1 MHQAVTKGG
10 AVSWLL
16 LVFDK
21 EDNVEE
27 VCGDQGKVEAKDC
40 CPANLEEE
48 SLFFIFVLRE
58 KYKKHGN
65 WRHLGFH
72 VSRNLHS
79 RCSSTKAECIKN
91 NQPGQKKKKKTAW
104 SCFFF
109 SNFGTRAFI

>member
-1 MHQAVTKGG
+1 MHQAITKGG

-16 LVFDK
+16 LVVDK

-40 CPANLEEE
+40 CPANLEES
-48 SLFFIFVLRE
+48 SLSFLFLLGE

-65 WRHLGFH
+65 GRHLGFH

-91 NQPGQKKKKKTAW
+91 NQSGQKKERKKQPGRV
-104 SCFFF
+104 FF
-109 SNFGTRAFI
+109 

>member
-1 MHQAVTKGG
+1 MMHQAITKGG

-48 SLFFIFVLRE
+48 SCPLCLERKIQ
-58 KYKKHGN
+58 
-65 WRHLGFH
+65 
-72 VSRNLHS
+72 
-79 RCSSTKAECIKN
+79 KA
-91 NQPGQKKKKKTAW
+91 W
-104 SCFFF
+104 
-109 SNFGTRAFI
+109 

>member
-16 LVFDK
+16 LVVDK

-48 SLFFIFVLRE
+48 SCPLCFSSLPWE
-58 KYKKHGN
+58 KN
-65 WRHLGFH
+65 
-72 VSRNLHS
+72 
-79 RCSSTKAECIKN
+79 TKSMEM
-91 NQPGQKKKKKTAW
+91 GVTW
-104 SCFFF
+104 VFM
-109 SNFGTRAFI
+109 

>member
-1 MHQAVTKGG
+1 MMHQAITKGG

-48 SLFFIFVLRE
+48 SCPLCLERKIQKAWQLASPGFSCEPQSAFPL
-58 KYKKHGN
+58 
-65 WRHLGFH
+65 LGH
-72 VSRNLHS
+72 RTGMHQ
-79 RCSSTKAECIKN
+79 E
-91 NQPGQKKKKKTAW
+91 QPAW
-104 SCFFF
+104 LCFF
-109 SNFGTRAFI
+109 